1 MAQPVIRYCA
11 TFHDYFLRL
20 RERGKSSRAPWHRHP
35 PHKLLNVLVALI
47 GNHTS
52 SRVNYD
58 PSICDS

>member
-1 MAQPVIRYCA
+1 MAQSVIRYCA

-20 RERGKSSRAPWHRHP
+20 RERDKSSRAPWHRP

-47 GNHTS
+47 GNRTS
-52 SRVNYD
+52 FRVNYD